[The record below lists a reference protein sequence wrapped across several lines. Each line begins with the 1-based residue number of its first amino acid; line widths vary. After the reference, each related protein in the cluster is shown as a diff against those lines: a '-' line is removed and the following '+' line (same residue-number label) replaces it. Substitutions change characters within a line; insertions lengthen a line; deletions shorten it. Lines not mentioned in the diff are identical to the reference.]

1 MVGAFQVNA
10 WFVVAAAT
18 GVIFSA
24 AYALTLYRKVAL
36 GNIENPKLGAIL
48 DLDSREWVTFVP
60 LVVATLIMGLAPSI
74 VLHFTEGSAQ
84 AIAAAYAGSL
94 VP

>member
-10 WFVVAAAT
+10 WIAAAAAL

-36 GNIENPKLGAIL
+36 GNIENPKLDEHRRSRRARVG
-48 DLDSREWVTFVP
+48 DSSCR
-60 LVVATLIMGLAPSI
+60 
-74 VLHFTEGSAQ
+74 
-84 AIAAAYAGSL
+84 
-94 VP
+94 